1 MVFEYLLKH
10 LNENYLRKLNFTKE
24 LLLHSIIISVTVNV
38 NVLQPLT
45 DFVSLETEKPGLRL
59 IEQSL
64 NNTVNNLK
72 HNFLYK

>member
-38 NVLQPLT
+38 NVLQQLT

-59 IEQSL
+59 V
-64 NNTVNNLK
+64 TVIQQHCK
-72 HNFLYK
+72 QFET